1 MKKLS
6 EEELTKMEITIT
18 KTEIAILQ
26 LMADAIIYNR
36 KDILDERIEWGKEL
50 LHTLGRGIK

>member
-6 EEELTKMEITIT
+6 KEELIKMEIT

-36 KDILDERIEWGKEL
+36 KDILDERIEWGKNL